1 MPKTANQTRSDGEPG
16 SPTPIAASTSTSTPT
31 PTPTPTPTSIAASS
45 SPDVSGLTGTA
56 TDTARAA
63 MHDKRGPSADL
74 AIAADAS
81 ALSEQ
86 LKAMRE
92 RLFPPTSTKTLRAF
106 SSGEAAKLI
115 GVSDGYLRQLSLAG
129 EGPQPDTGAGGRRF
143 YSLADIHALR
153 LHLSEQALAKG
164 HVAKARAY
172 LPRRNAQA
180 GEGLQVISVTN
191 FKGGSGKTT
200 SAVHL
205 AQYLALTGHRVL
217 AIDLDP
223 QASLSALFGYQP
235 ELDLTGNDTLYGA
248 IRYDAE
254 QRPLSEIIRQTYF
267 PGLDLVPG
275 NIELQEFEHVT
286 PQALADRQSGREA
299 AGAGGSSDRG
309 PLFFARIQAVLSTV
323 EDDYD
328 VVVIDC
334 PPQLGYLTLSAL
346 CASTS
351 VLVTVHPQMLDI
363 ASMNQFL
370 FMTAD
375 LLAVVREAGGTL
387 DFDFLRYLV
396 TRFEPNDGPQ
406 AQIVGF
412 MRSLFGERVLTAPMV
427 KSTAVSDAGLTKQTL
442 YEVGRENFT
451 RATYDRA
458 LEAMNAVNSEIE
470 ALVHAVWNR

>member
-1 MPKTANQTRSDGEPG
+1 M
-16 SPTPIAASTSTSTPT
+16 AA
-31 PTPTPTPTSIAASS
+31 AAKKS
-45 SPDVSGLTGTA
+45 
-56 TDTARAA
+56 AA
-63 MHDKRGPSADL
+63 KKGGAGDAPRLLADE
-74 AIAADAS
+74 AIAKDAR

-92 RLFPPTSTKTLRAF
+92 RLYPPASMKSLRGF

-143 YSLADIHALR
+143 YSLADINALR
-153 LHLSEQALAKG
+153 VHLSEQALAKG
-164 HVAKARAY
+164 NTAKAKAY
-172 LPRRNAQA
+172 LPRRDAAA
-180 GEGLQVISVTN
+180 GEHLQVISVTN

-205 AQYLALTGHRVL
+205 AQHLALKGHRVL

-248 IRYDAE
+248 IRYDSDK
-254 QRPLSEIIRQTYF
+254 RPLSEIIRGTYF

-286 PQALADRQSGREA
+286 PQALTRRQ
-299 AGAGGSSDRG
+299 GGEDVG
-309 PLFFARIQAVLSTV
+309 PLFFARIQAALETV
-323 EDDYD
+323 EADYD

-334 PPQLGYLTLSAL
+334 PPQLGYLTLAAL

-351 VLVTVHPQMLDI
+351 VIVTVHPQMLDV

-370 FMTAD
+370 FMTSD
-375 LLAVVREAGGTL
+375 LLSVVREAGGTL
-387 DFDFLRYLV
+387 NFDFLRYLV

-412 MRSLFGERVLTAPMV
+412 MRSLFGDRVLTAPML

-458 LEAMNAVNSEIE
+458 LEAMNAVNGEVAELI
-470 ALVHAVWNR
+470 HAAWNR

>member
-1 MPKTANQTRSDGEPG
+1 MPQPANQSGDDR
-16 SPTPIAASTSTSTPT
+16 AAL
-31 PTPTPTPTSIAASS
+31 
-45 SPDVSGLTGTA
+45 LTGA
-56 TDTARAA
+56 
-63 MHDKRGPSADL
+63 PSQSADL

-143 YSLADIHALR
+143 YSLSDINALR

-164 HVAKARAY
+164 NAAKARAY

-180 GEGLQVISVTN
+180 GERLQVISVTN

-217 AIDLDP
+217 AVDLDP

-254 QRPLSEIIRQTYF
+254 QRPLSDIIRQSYF

-286 PQALADRQSGREA
+286 PQALADRQNGKD
-299 AGAGGSSDRG
+299 GSG

-351 VLVTVHPQMLDI
+351 VIVTVHPQMLDI

-375 LLAVVREAGGTL
+375 LLSVVREAGGTL
-387 DFDFLRYLV
+387 NFDFLRYLV

-412 MRSLFGERVLTAPMV
+412 MRSLFGERVLTAPML

-470 ALVHAVWNR
+470 TLLHGVWNR